1 LITFDSFEVTMRLP
15 LAVLLSAVAF
25 AAAAQSTARP
35 RPPGTTPLDVPPP
48 PPITASATEVD
59 DAAESVRRAE
69 GPNGQV
75 IEEYRGRGRLHVQR
89 VTPRHGRAYVLADP
103 KTDGSLTKL
112 DNSIDGHL
120 AVPQWVL
127 LEF

>member
-1 LITFDSFEVTMRLP
+1 MRLP

-35 RPPGTTPLDVPPP
+35 RPPGTMPLDVPPP
-48 PPITASATEVD
+48 PPITANANAADADEATET
-59 DAAESVRRAE
+59 VRRVE
-69 GPNGQV
+69 GPTGQV
-75 IEEYRGRGRLHVQR
+75 TEEYRGHGRLYVQR
-89 VTPRHGRAYVLADP
+89 VTPRHGRTYVLADP
-103 KTDGSLTKL
+103 KSDGSLTKL

-120 AVPQWVL
+120 SVPQWVL